1 MVKLF
6 QDGGDL
12 MWPLLAFSVLGIG
25 IIIWRLA
32 VLTRAGATSRSVI
45 KKLRGAI
52 TAGDI
57 QQAIDICESASGPI
71 AVIMLAGLRRVHRGP
86 ESVTKAIENAG
97 TLEMAFLE
105 KGLIWLST
113 IATVAPLLGFLGT
126 VIGMIQAFAAIE
138 VAGEVEATLVA
149 GGIKVAL
156 ITTASGLAV
165 AIPMN
170 LFHNFFVTRIDSLI
184 LDMEESSAHL
194 LDALEKHEGSR
205 PAPATDSGVLI

>member
-6 QDGGDL
+6 HDGGDM
-12 MWPLLAFSVLGIG
+12 MWPLLAFSIAGIA
-25 IIIWRLA
+25 IIIWRLI
-32 VLTRAGATSRSVI
+32 VLTRAGASSRGVV
-45 KKLRGAI
+45 KKLRKAITEGDIEGAI
-52 TAGDI
+52 SV
-57 QQAIDICESASGPI
+57 CERASGPI

-86 ESVTKAIENAG
+86 ESVTKAIESAG

-105 KGLIWLST
+105 RGLIWLST
-113 IATVAPLLGFLGT
+113 IATIAPLIGFLGT
-126 VIGMIQAFAAIE
+126 VVGMIQAFAAIE

-170 LFHNFFVTRIDSLI
+170 IFHNYFVTRIDSLI

-194 LDALEKHEGSR
+194 MDVIEKGQSAATEGG
-205 PAPATDSGVLI
+205 GVLI

>member
-12 MWPLLAFSVLGIG
+12 MWPLLAFSILGIG

-45 KKLRGAI
+45 KKLRTAI
-52 TAGDI
+52 TAGNI
-57 QQAIDICESASGPI
+57 QQAIEICEGASGPI

-113 IATVAPLLGFLGT
+113 IATIAPLLGFLGT

-156 ITTASGLAV
+156 ITTATGLAV

-194 LDALEKHEGSR
+194 LDALEKHEGSS

>member
-12 MWPLLAFSVLGIG
+12 MWPLLAFSIIGIG

-32 VLTRAGATSRSVI
+32 VLTRAGATSRGVI
-45 KKLRGAI
+45 KKLHSAI

-57 QQAIDICESASGPI
+57 QQAIDVCENASGPI

-113 IATVAPLLGFLGT
+113 IATIAPLLGFLGT

-194 LDALEKHEGSR
+194 LDALEKHEGSS